1 MKSFPRRELHA
12 SFTQKIADSDRPR
25 VVLARIAGFTHS
37 QALDTVLRSERVPA
51 TPLLVA
57 RLVRI
62 AAAIGHPGDQIFA
75 DDTMAGAVATATEAA
90 R

>member
-1 MKSFPRRELHA
+1 
-12 SFTQKIADSDRPR
+12 
-25 VVLARIAGFTHS
+25 
-37 QALDTVLRSERVPA
+37 VPA